1 MGHKLDPLLNPR
13 SIAIVGASDDAGRI
27 GGMPIDLLTRFGYRG
42 DIHPVNP
49 KYDTVFGLR
58 CHPSIEALPEGIDLA
73 VLAIGAEQV
82 TPMLER
88 CHARGIRAAIV
99 YAAGFAEAGEGGA
112 ALQREMEAFVRTT
125 GMAVAG
131 PNCMGFA
138 NLNTHAYT
146 AFASVFRTA
155 PPQRERG
162 TVSLLTQSGNVCAA
176 VFAIARELGVSFSQ
190 FINTG
195 NEACLDFAEYL
206 QFLAQDPDTDVVLG
220 YIEELRNGA
229 RFIDAAIACAQAD
242 KPVIVFKA
250 GETDKGREAV
260 RSHTSALAGNQQ
272 IYRAAF
278 AQLNVIECQDFA
290 QMAHLAELARYR
302 RRSAG
307 RRVAIVSISGA
318 VGAILA
324 DKCIGAGLEV
334 PTLPETLQQTLRAG
348 IPDYG
353 MVSNPVDVTG
363 NVVNDPGFVRT
374 ALTALATSDAIDAVI
389 VYAPGYLLDRMADD
403 LIDTAAAHPRL
414 LLAIDTGRAT
424 RRDDLRAH
432 GVPVMTDIGMAMQT
446 LPPLLQ
452 WHERRARRP
461 WRSLLTLSPD
471 PSLADGRGENAAGM
485 AALSEE
491 PSSSEAAFALAAT
504 GSLSR
509 LRDRAGERERAAVMP
524 APPALPCDE
533 QAARRYLA
541 AYGVGD
547 IDGRVVRHA
556 DEAAAAAEELGFPIV
571 LKVLS
576 ADLPHKTEAGGV
588 RLNLGDADA
597 VRAACAEMLAS
608 VRQHAPQARIDGVLV
623 QPMLSGGV
631 ELIVGAVRDPVF
643 GPTLTVGLGGV
654 LTELYRDVSH
664 RLLPVDRRTAEQM
677 LRELRAFPLLDGFRG
692 RPLCDVPAA
701 CEAIAAFSDA
711 VLALGDAA
719 DEVEINP
726 LLVRDRGKGVA
737 MLDAL
742 IVPKRE

>member
-1 MGHKLDPLLNPR
+1 MAHKLDPLLNPQ

-42 DIHPVNP
+42 QIHPVNP
-49 KYDTVFGLR
+49 KYETVFGLR
-58 CHPSIEALPEGIDLA
+58 CHPSIEALPEDIDLA

-82 TPMLER
+82 TPMLKR

-99 YAAGFAEAGEGGA
+99 YAAGFAEAGESGA
-112 ALQREMEAFVRTT
+112 ALQQEMEDFVRST

-155 PPQRERG
+155 PAQRERG

-176 VFAIARELGVSFSQ
+176 VFAIARELGVPFSQ

-195 NEACLDFAEYL
+195 NEACVDFAEYL

-220 YIEELRNGA
+220 YIEELRDGA
-229 RFIDAAIACAQAD
+229 RFIDAAIACAEAD
-242 KPVIVFKA
+242 KPVIVYKA

-302 RRSAG
+302 GRSAG

-334 PTLPETLQQTLRAG
+334 PTLPDALQQTLRAG

-403 LIDTAAAHPRL
+403 LIETAAAHPRL

-452 WHERRARRP
+452 WHERRSQRG
-461 WRSLLTLSPD
+461 WR
-471 PSLADGRGENAAGM
+471 
-485 AALSEE
+485 ALRNRDMPQQLRSA
-491 PSSSEAAFALAAT
+491 PATATAPATT

-509 LRDRAGERERAAVMP
+509 LRERAGEREQAAAMP
-524 APPALPCDE
+524 TPPALPCDE
-533 QAARRYLA
+533 HAARRYLA
-541 AYGVGD
+541 AHGVGD

-556 DEAAAAAEELGFPIV
+556 DEAAAAAVELGFPVV

-576 ADLPHKTEAGGV
+576 ADLQHKTEAGGV
-588 RLNLGDADA
+588 RLNLGNADA
-597 VRAACAEMLAS
+597 VRTACAEMLAS
-608 VRQHAPQARIDGVLV
+608 VRDRAPQARIDGVLV

-631 ELIVGAVRDPVF
+631 ELIVGAVRDSVF

-664 RLLPVDRRTAEQM
+664 RLLPVDRHTAEQM

-692 RPLCDVPAA
+692 RALCDVPAA
-701 CEAIAAFSDA
+701 CAAIAAFSDA
-711 VLALGDAA
+711 VMGLGDAA

-726 LLVRDRGKGVA
+726 LLVRERGQGVA

>member
-1 MGHKLDPLLNPR
+1 MAHRLDPLLNPQ
-13 SIAIVGASDDAGRI
+13 SIAIIGASDDAGRI

-42 DIHPVNP
+42 RIHPVNP
-49 KYDTVFGLR
+49 KYETVFGLR
-58 CHPSIEALPEGIDLA
+58 CHPSVEALPDGIDLA

-82 TPMLER
+82 TPMLAR
-88 CHARGIRAAIV
+88 CHARGIRAVIV
-99 YAAGFAEAGEGGA
+99 YAAGFAEAGESGA
-112 ALQREMEAFVRTT
+112 ALQNEMEAFVRTT
-125 GMAVAG
+125 GMVVAG

-155 PPQRERG
+155 PPQQERG

-176 VFAIARELGVSFSQ
+176 VFAIARELGVPFSQ

-220 YIEELRNGA
+220 YIEELRDGA
-229 RFIDAAIACAQAD
+229 RFIDAAIACAEAD

-302 RRSAG
+302 GRGAG

-334 PTLPETLQQTLRAG
+334 PTLPEALQQTLRAG

-374 ALTALATSDAIDAVI
+374 ALAALATSDAIDAVI

-403 LIDTAAAHPRL
+403 LIETAAAHPRL

-424 RRDDLRAH
+424 RRDDLRAQ

-452 WHERRARRP
+452 WHERRKQRP
-461 WRSLLTLSPD
+461 WRALRQRE
-471 PSLADGRGENAAGM
+471 GRAV
-485 AALSEE
+485 
-491 PSSSEAAFALAAT
+491 
-504 GSLSR
+504 
-509 LRDRAGERERAAVMP
+509 REGGTPPV

-533 QAARRYLA
+533 HAARRYLA
-541 AYGVGD
+541 AHGVGD
-547 IDGRVVRHA
+547 IAGQVVRHA
-556 DEAAAAAEELGFPIV
+556 DEAAAAAVALGFPVV

-597 VRAACAEMLAS
+597 VRTACDEMLAS

-623 QPMLSGGV
+623 QPMLRGGV

-701 CEAIAAFSDA
+701 CAAIAAFSDA

-726 LLVRDRGKGVA
+726 LLVRERGQGVA

>member
-1 MGHKLDPLLNPR
+1 MAHRLDPLLNPQ

-42 DIHPVNP
+42 EIHPVNP
-49 KYDTVFGLR
+49 KYETVFGLP
-58 CHPSIEALPEGIDLA
+58 CQPSIEALPEGIDLA

-82 TPMLER
+82 TPMLRR

-112 ALQREMEAFVRTT
+112 TLQHEMEAFVRTT

-176 VFAIARELGVSFSQ
+176 VFAIARELGVPFSQ

-220 YIEELRNGA
+220 YIEELRDGA
-229 RFIDAAIACAQAD
+229 RFIDAAIACAEAD

-302 RRSAG
+302 GRSAG

-324 DKCIGAGLEV
+324 DQCIGAGLEV
-334 PTLPETLQQTLRAG
+334 PTLPEALQQTLRAG

-403 LIDTAAAHPRL
+403 LIETAAAHPRL

-446 LPPLLQ
+446 LPLLLQ
-452 WHERRARRP
+452 WHERRKQRP
-461 WRSLLTLSPD
+461 WRALRHRE
-471 PSLADGRGENAAGM
+471 GRAVRG
-485 AALSEE
+485 
-491 PSSSEAAFALAAT
+491 
-504 GSLSR
+504 GST
-509 LRDRAGERERAAVMP
+509 AP
-524 APPALPCDE
+524 IAPPALPCDE
-533 QAARRYLA
+533 HVARRYLA
-541 AYGVGD
+541 AHGVGD
-547 IDGRVVRHA
+547 IAGQVVRHA
-556 DEAAAAAEELGFPIV
+556 DEAAAAAVELGFPVV

-576 ADLPHKTEAGGV
+576 ADLPHKTEVGGV
-588 RLNLGDADA
+588 RLNLGDAGA
-597 VRAACAEMLAS
+597 VRTACAEMLAS
-608 VRQHAPQARIDGVLV
+608 VRAHAPQARIDGVLV
-623 QPMLSGGV
+623 QPMLNGGV

-701 CEAIAAFSDA
+701 CAAIAAFSDA
-711 VLALGDAA
+711 VLALGAAA

-726 LLVRDRGKGVA
+726 LLVRERGQGVA